1 MERIRFNI
9 PTCIDRFSPRHVGLD
24 VYVYINKSI
33 DIDIDINIYIY
44 TDICHDI
51 PIRFFVLQYGRESPD
66 KLMNPT
72 TIPHGGLGYST
83 TNSQIRRDF
92 AIRACQCCSSP
103 F

>member
-72 TIPHGGLGYST
+72 TIPM
-83 TNSQIRRDF
+83 I
-92 AIRACQCCSSP
+92 SP
-103 F
+103 ILIFQVRIWSFGTPVTVD